1 MRQESPTDFPETPEG
16 LSVTLLRLKAIIIV
30 QCSLAYILAFFIVM
44 NAVLPDI
51 SKIKTRVTI
60 KVYNGKTVTKRSVSP
75 YSKDFVRSAELPK
88 YVTGAIIAAEDG
100 SFFRHKGVNIDETL
114 RAARYDI
121 LHLKFKYG
129 GSTITQQLVKNAYLT
144 REKTFRRKITEIIT
158 AVRVENKLT
167 KRQILDYYINIAE
180 FGKGIYGIRQ
190 ASKVYFDKSPENL
203 TPKEAAMLAVVIPQP
218 KARGKE
224 LLTKQKEEFQKKRV
238 ARIIA
243 RMKLRGYIKDSG
255 A

>member
-1 MRQESPTDFPETPEG
+1 MCAKKANRLSCNAEG
-16 LSVTLLRLKAIIIV
+16 FQVTLLRLRAIIIV
-30 QCSLAYILAFFIVM
+30 QCAFAYIIGFFMVM
-44 NAVLPDI
+44 NAILPDI

-60 KVYNGKTVTKRSVSP
+60 KAYNGKTYTKRSVSP

-100 SFFRHKGVNIDETL
+100 SFFRHKGINIDETL
-114 RAARYDI
+114 RAARYDV
-121 LHLKFKYG
+121 LHLKLKYG

-144 REKTFRRKITEIIT
+144 KEKTVKRKVIEAIT
-158 AVRVENKLT
+158 ALRVERKLT

-180 FGKGIYGIRQ
+180 FGKGIYGIKQ
-190 ASKVYFDKSPENL
+190 ASQVYFKKEPKDL

-224 LLTKQKEEFQKKRV
+224 LLAKQGEEFQKKRV

-243 RMKLRGYIKDSG
+243 RMKKRGYIAES
-255 A
+255 

>member
-1 MRQESPTDFPETPEG
+1 M
-16 LSVTLLRLKAIIIV
+16 TLLRLKAIIIV
-30 QCSLAYILAFFIVM
+30 QCAFAYIIGFFTVM
-44 NAVLPDI
+44 NAILPDI

-60 KVYNGKTVTKRSVSP
+60 KVYNGKTFTNRAVSP
-75 YSKDFVRSAELPK
+75 YSKNFVRSVELPK

-100 SFFRHKGVNIDETL
+100 SFFRHKGINIDETL
-114 RAARYDI
+114 RAARYDL
-121 LHLKFKYG
+121 LHLKLKYG

-144 REKTFRRKITEIIT
+144 KEKTIKRKLIEAIT

-190 ASKVYFDKSPENL
+190 ASKVYFDKYPHEL
-203 TPKEAAMLAVVIPQP
+203 TPKEAAILAVVIPQP

-224 LLTKQKEEFQKKRV
+224 LLTKQKEEFQKRRV

>member
-1 MRQESPTDFPETPEG
+1 
-16 LSVTLLRLKAIIIV
+16 
-30 QCSLAYILAFFIVM
+30 M
-44 NAVLPDI
+44 NAILPDI

-60 KVYNGKTVTKRSVSP
+60 KVYNGKTYTKRSVSP

-100 SFFRHKGVNIDETL
+100 SFFRHKGINIDETL
-114 RAARYDI
+114 RAARYDV
-121 LHLKFKYG
+121 LHLKLKYG

-144 REKTFRRKITEIIT
+144 KEKTVKRKVIEAIT
-158 AVRVENKLT
+158 AVRVERKLT

-180 FGKGIYGIRQ
+180 FGNGIYGIKQ
-190 ASKVYFDKSPENL
+190 ASKVYFDKSPHQL

-238 ARIIA
+238 SRIIA
-243 RMKLRGYIKDSG
+243 RMKLRGYITDGG